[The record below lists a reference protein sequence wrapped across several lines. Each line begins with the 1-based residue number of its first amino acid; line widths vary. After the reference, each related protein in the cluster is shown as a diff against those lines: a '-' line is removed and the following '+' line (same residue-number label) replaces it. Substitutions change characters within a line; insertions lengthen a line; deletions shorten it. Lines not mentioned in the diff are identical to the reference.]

1 MIGLSETA
9 INETSI
15 RYDIPRYNCEIDFRS
30 ARKGG
35 GVSLYILDTL
45 QYKLRN
51 DLQLGGE
58 VNSVF
63 IEIFKASSN
72 TKRNIVCGCVYRPLS
87 MSLVKVNELL
97 SHLFGKLQPENKYIY
112 IMGDFNVNTLP
123 HIKGSLSVQE
133 FKNIFAANYC
143 FPLINKPTRLTST
156 SSSLIDNNLLYSTI
170 GLCLSVRS
178 VVRMIDVS
186 TYEGADF
193 MGDRLRHG
201 VQLSLVPRA

>member
-1 MIGLSETA
+1 MCIFTIAGNNNKINIELRNPSSVNNYDRPDQSILHDIDPDYNHLNAVNSINSKYYNESSFNRNYGNSRNFSTFHLNIRSVISHFRELLGYLDTLDITFKVIGLSETA

-72 TKRNIVCGCVYRPLS
+72 TKRNIVC
-87 MSLVKVNELL
+87 
-97 SHLFGKLQPENKYIY
+97 
-112 IMGDFNVNTLP
+112 
-123 HIKGSLSVQE
+123 
-133 FKNIFAANYC
+133 
-143 FPLINKPTRLTST
+143 
-156 SSSLIDNNLLYSTI
+156 
-170 GLCLSVRS
+170 
-178 VVRMIDVS
+178 
-186 TYEGADF
+186 
-193 MGDRLRHG
+193 
-201 VQLSLVPRA
+201 